1 MKLVILGGGAGGPS
15 AATRARRIDEKTEI
29 VLLERGDYVS
39 YAHCGL
45 PYYTGG
51 VIKDRKNLLVSNPA
65 ELKNRYNID
74 VRLHS
79 EVSRIVPDEKYLEI
93 IDLSGGKKYQENYD
107 FLVLAPGAE
116 PVKLP
121 VVNIDLP
128 NIFTLR
134 NLSQADIIHE
144 FIHTRK
150 PRRSMVVG
158 GGFIGL
164 EIAENLKK
172 LGMETTV
179 VEMSDQLLP
188 QLDREMAFIARQTL
202 KANNIELFLSTEVD
216 SILGDGSETSVKF
229 KNGKSLPFDMMIMAM
244 GIKPNIELAAKAG
257 VEIGKLGGIKVD
269 EHMQT
274 SVPGIY
280 AVGDAVET
288 GNMVTGR
295 PSLSPLAGP
304 ASRQARIAV
313 DNIYGIDSRFK
324 GALGTAI
331 IKLFN
336 TALAVTGANEKLLI
350 QEHIPYQV
358 CYLHG
363 FSHANYYPDASL
375 ISMKLLFS
383 PDDGRI
389 LGAQAAGAD
398 GVDKR
403 IDILATAITAGMTVE
418 DLTDIQLCYAPQFG
432 TGKDIINIAGYVA
445 CNVLRGY
452 APTIQWNDDAM
463 NTDGNILL
471 DVRSKPEYEAGAM
484 PGSVHIPLDEL
495 RNRLTEL
502 PENKQINIYCAAGL
516 RSYIGMRI
524 LMGNE
529 FNVKNVSG
537 GFITYKHL
545 INNT

>member
-15 AATRARRIDEKTEI
+15 AATRARRIDEKAEI
-29 VLLERGDYVS
+29 VLLEKGDYVS

-51 VIKDRKNLLVSNPA
+51 VIKDRNNLLVSNPG

-79 EVSRIVPDEKYLEI
+79 EVNRIIPDKKCLEI
-93 IDLSGGKKYQENYD
+93 TDLYTGKSYQENYD
-107 FLVLAPGAE
+107 FLILAPGAE

-121 VVNIDLP
+121 MVNSDLP
-128 NIFTLR
+128 NVFSLR
-134 NLSQADIIHE
+134 NLANADVIHE
-144 FIHTRK
+144 FIRTRQ
-150 PRRSMVVG
+150 PRRAIVVG

-164 EIAENLKK
+164 EIAENLKI
-172 LGMETTV
+172 LGMETTI

-188 QLDREMAFIARQTL
+188 QLDPEMAFIAQQTL
-202 KANNIELFLSTEVD
+202 KTNNIGLFISTEVG
-216 SILGDGSETSVKF
+216 SLINDGNETRVQF
-229 KNGKSLPFDMMIMAM
+229 KDGQNLPFDMMILAM
-244 GIKPNIELAAKAG
+244 GVKPNIKLVANAG
-257 VEIGKLGGIKVD
+257 IETGKLGGIKVD

-288 GNMVTGR
+288 TNLITGR
-295 PSLSPLAGP
+295 PNLAPLAGP

-313 DNIYGIDSRFK
+313 DNICGINSRFK

-331 IKLFN
+331 IKVFN
-336 TALAVTGANEKLLI
+336 TVLAITGVNEKLLK
-350 QEHIPYQV
+350 QEQIPYEV
-358 CYLHG
+358 CYLYG
-363 FSHANYYPDASL
+363 FSHANYYPNASL

-383 PDDGRI
+383 PDNGRI

-398 GVDKR
+398 GIDKR
-403 IDILATAITAGMTVE
+403 IDVLATAITAGMTVE

-445 CNVLRGY
+445 SNILRGY
-452 APTIQWNDDAM
+452 APTVQWNDDAM

-471 DVRSKPEYEAGAM
+471 DVRTKPEYEAGAM

-502 PENKQINIYCAAGL
+502 PENQQINIYCAAGL

-524 LMGNE
+524 LMGHD
-529 FNVKNVSG
+529 FDVKNLSG

-545 INNT
+545 VHNV